1 MKPVSILLSLLCS
14 FIVVPLS
21 AQVGNCDAVQIL
33 DVKLNPFN
41 PEQIM
46 VRSAYDDFDNFI
58 SYPTFSLVNEDQF
71 ILAMET
77 LNFFGMSIEQ
87 IHQLDIVDLPIEPGV
102 VIPAT
107 LELWSF
113 DYEFLECT
121 FEDDFLLW
129 PDQECVPLTMTINLT
144 AEDTLSFAGT
154 MNWSISNSSGEVI
167 ESAITELDSAATLT
181 NWQLCLP
188 EGCDYEM
195 NVELTGFAGM
205 AVSYSLHYNSA
216 LAIGPAGWLLED
228 GMVNHPFNLYTCVP
242 TNIRNAEFK
251 NLKLFPNPSGD
262 TVSIRFPESE
272 TNYGTVEVYDQ
283 QGRMIKKVS
292 HHQSEEIFMLDVSDL
307 PAGVYPITI
316 WSKDGKTFHERVVVT
331 H

>member
-1 MKPVSILLSLLCS
+1 MKPLIVLLSLMCS
-14 FIVVPLS
+14 FMVVPLT
-21 AQVGNCDAVQIL
+21 AQVGNCDAVQVL

-41 PEQIM
+41 PDQIM
-46 VRSAYDDFDNFI
+46 VRSAYTDFDNFI
-58 SYPTFSLVNEDQF
+58 SYPTFSLIDDNEF

-87 IHQLDIVDLPIEPGV
+87 IHQLDIVDLQVEPGD

-121 FEDDFLLW
+121 FDDDFLLW

-144 AEDTLSFAGT
+144 AQDTLSFAGT
-154 MNWSISNSSGEVI
+154 MNWSISDSSGEVI

-188 EGCDYEM
+188 EGCGYEM
-195 NVELTGFAGM
+195 NVDLTGFAGM

-228 GMVNHPFNLYTCVP
+228 GMVNHPFNLYTCVS
-242 TNIRNAEFK
+242 TNVENSLNRVVKF
-251 NLKLFPNPSGD
+251 FPNPSGD
-262 TVSIRFPESE
+262 KVSIRFPDSE
-272 TNYGTVEVYDQ
+272 KGNVMVEVYDQ
-283 QGRMIKKVS
+283 KGRMMKRVS
-292 HHQSEEIFMLDVSDL
+292 HHRSEEIFLLDVSDL
-307 PAGVYPITI
+307 PAEVYHFTI
-316 WSKDGKTFHERVVVT
+316 RLQDGNTFHERVVVT
-331 H
+331 R